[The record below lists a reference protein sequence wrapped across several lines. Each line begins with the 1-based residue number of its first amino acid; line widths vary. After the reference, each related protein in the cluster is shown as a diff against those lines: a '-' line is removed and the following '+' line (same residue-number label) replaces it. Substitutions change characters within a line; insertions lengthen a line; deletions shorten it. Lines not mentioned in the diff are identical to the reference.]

1 MSNAEKVAVYT
12 GSFDP
17 FHLGHEN
24 IVRRASRLF
33 DRVIVGVGVNPD
45 KHSLFSPEEK
55 VGMIAD
61 VLDDLP
67 NVEARSFQGLA
78 VHFVQ
83 ELGAT
88 VLLRGIRALADLD
101 YEFTMSLT
109 NSTLDPS
116 IETIFLMAQKEY
128 THLSSSLIRQI
139 AAHGG
144 DLSEFVPAR
153 IRDRLVEK
161 LFRPRP
167 RLGMY
172 PGAGA
177 LPGGQASK

>member
-1 MSNAEKVAVYT
+1 MKKVERVAVYT

-33 DRVIVGVGVNPD
+33 DRVVVGVGVNPD
-45 KHSLFSPEEK
+45 KHSVFTPDERIQLIEE
-55 VGMIAD
+55 
-61 VLDDLP
+61 VLDDLD
-67 NVEARSFQGLA
+67 NVKVRHFEGLA
-78 VHFVQ
+78 VNFVQ

-109 NSTLDPS
+109 NSTLDPG
-116 IETIFLMAQKEY
+116 IETMFLMAQKEY

-144 DLSEFVPAR
+144 DLSDFVPPR
-153 IRDRLVEK
+153 IKDRLRERMTK
-161 LFRPRP
+161 RRAPK
-167 RLGMY
+167 
-172 PGAGA
+172 A
-177 LPGGQASK
+177 